1 MMNIEGL
8 VKRIRTEFLD
18 DTVGPSENLYLWKT
32 PQIVA
37 ALSRAERELCKRIF
51 LLHDSTTPAV
61 CQLELVAAVDGTFP
75 RTLAFD
81 DRILRIER
89 LKFPGVTQPLAQKTL
104 AWLDQYDPGWD
115 EKNGTPSHYVVD
127 ADDFSITFNRQP
139 VSGGTVAMAVKR
151 YPLIPIIEK
160 TEKLSPEVKQLD
172 DEIIHGALKYLF
184 LKPDLEGYDAALSTK
199 WAAQFESD
207 IEDIIQTRAA
217 INPQQYICRPERF

>member
-1 MMNIEGL
+1 MNIEGL

-18 DTVGPSENLYLWKT
+18 DAVGSSEKHYRWKT
-32 PQIVA
+32 PHIVA

-61 CQLELVAAVDGTFP
+61 CQLEWVAAVDGTFP
-75 RTLAFD
+75 RTAAID

-89 LKFPGVTQPLAQKTL
+89 LKFPGVTKPLIQKTI

-115 EKNGTPSHYVVD
+115 EKTGTPSHYVVD

-139 VSGGTVAMAVKR
+139 LSGGTVAMTVKR
-151 YPLIPIIEK
+151 YPLVSIIEK

-172 DEIIHGALKYLF
+172 DELIHGALKYLY
-184 LKPDLEGYDAALSTK
+184 LKPDLEGYDPALSAK

-207 IEDIIQTRAA
+207 IEDTKLNRAA
-217 INPQQYICRPERF
+217 MNPQEIVCRPERF